1 VEERTVTVEVDV
13 QTVDKEVEDE
23 EDDDDDVSGEDAG
36 GGTGTGAGFVSEGVI
51 GVEETALLPFVEKMT
66 RWATCP
72 AGTVTTQ
79 N

>member
-1 VEERTVTVEVDV
+1 VRTVTVEVDV

-23 EDDDDDVSGEDAG
+23 DDDEEDDVSGEEAG
-36 GGTGTGAGFVSEGVI
+36 GGTGTGAGLVSDGVI
-51 GVEETALLPFVEKMT
+51 GVEETTLSPFVEKMT

>member
-1 VEERTVTVEVDV
+1 VTVEVDV
-13 QTVDKEVEDE
+13 HTVDREVE
-23 EDDDDDVSGEDAG
+23 EDDEEDVSGEEAG
-36 GGTGTGAGFVSEGVI
+36 GGTGTGAGFVSEGVM
-51 GVEETALLPFVEKMT
+51 GVDETALSPFVENMT